1 MMNSSQKKK
10 IRNKLKY
17 IIIWII
23 ISFFVWLIYCDAEAR
38 TEIMDN
44 IVENITTLE
53 NIWEQEEEYAE
64 DNWSKKETWYLNRQL
79 EEYCMAVSMEDNK
92 EYDTATEDVENTAEN
107 QLAENMDNITVDKD
121 ENLVEAMNS
130 LSSLSHDKLSDYDY
144 ITSNYYN
151 IDSTTNLSRDELD
164 GEKLADMDMT
174 IDTASEDYKIL
185 IYHTHGTES
194 FSDSKSGDT
203 SDTVIGVGAYLAELL
218 EESYGIKVYHDTTVY
233 DMRDGVL
240 DRSTA
245 YDYAREGV
253 SAILEQ
259 YPSIEVVIDIHRD
272 GVAEDTRLVTD
283 VNGKSTAKLM
293 FLNGISRLNR
303 NGDIDYLPNPY
314 RMENLAFSLQM
325 YLTAIANYDSLMRK
339 IFIKGYRYN
348 LDLAERSLLVEVG
361 SQTNTVEEAK
371 NAMEPL
377 AAILY
382 KVLSGD

>member
-79 EEYCMAVSMEDNK
+79 EEYCMAVSMENNK
-92 EYDTATEDVENTAEN
+92 DYDTATEDVENTAEN